1 MPGNVISMS
10 RGRERSLAAAT
21 VSSLVIALAAA
32 AIALAADNVPTIS
45 DLHANPRTF
54 CAKKSAGCAQ
64 PGTTIRF
71 TVDSAATVR
80 GVIRPKFEPQG
91 NLVEF
96 VRKFPKGVDRV
107 RLNDPRLRPGT
118 WVLRLQGRN
127 EVGSG
132 GVALIHLH
140 VVKGG

>member
-1 MPGNVISMS
+1 MTGGRARS
-10 RGRERSLAAAT
+10 RIAAP
-21 VSSLVIALAAA
+21 VVALAAA
-32 AIALAADNVPTIS
+32 LASAATGLAADNVPTVS

-54 CAKKSAGCAQ
+54 CARKSDGCAR

-71 TVDSAATVR
+71 TVSTAATVR
-80 GVIRPKFEPQG
+80 GVIRPKFEPTG

-96 VRKFPKGVDRV
+96 VKRFPAGTNKV
-107 RLNDPRLRPGT
+107 RLNDSRLRPGT

-140 VVKGG
+140 VVKSG